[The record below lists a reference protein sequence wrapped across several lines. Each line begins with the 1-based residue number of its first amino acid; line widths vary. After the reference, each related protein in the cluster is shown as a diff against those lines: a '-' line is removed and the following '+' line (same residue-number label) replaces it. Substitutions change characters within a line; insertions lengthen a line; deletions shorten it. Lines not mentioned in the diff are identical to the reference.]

1 MIYSPQFPT
10 RRPDLPKLK
19 WFKGNIHTHTTES
32 DGDDTP
38 ENVVR
43 WYRRHG
49 YDFLVLSDHNH
60 LTLFEY
66 AEGRRR
72 FKRPLMVPGEEVSLS
87 IHDGRTPIHINAIG
101 ISRVV
106 EPIDARE
113 IVPTLQANVD
123 AIMEAGG
130 IASINH
136 PNYMWSFDHEHLKKV
151 TGATLLEIYNGHPA
165 ANVHGAPGK
174 PSYEEI
180 WDGVLSAGRVIFG
193 VATDDSHNYKDF
205 HPARSNPGRGWIVVQ
220 AETLEVEAILDG
232 LSSGRFY
239 ASTGVELANLDQSP
253 DAVSLSVTTERD
265 FIYTTAFIG
274 RGGKVLQ
281 ESTGPEASYEPSGD
295 EQYVRAVVRS
305 SSGTKAWTQPVLIG

>member
-1 MIYSPQFPT
+1 MPE
-10 RRPDLPKLK
+10 LK

-72 FKRPLMVPGEEVSLS
+72 FKRPLMVPGEEVTLS
-87 IHDGRTPIHINAIG
+87 IHEGRTPIHINAIG

-113 IVPTLQANVD
+113 IVPTMQANVD
-123 AIMEAGG
+123 AIIGAGG

-136 PNYMWSFDHEHLKKV
+136 PNSRWSFDHDHIKEV

-165 ANVHGAPGK
+165 SNVHGAPGK
-174 PSYEEI
+174 ASYEEI
-180 WDGVLSAGRVIFG
+180 WDGVLSAGRTIFG
-193 VATDDSHNYKDF
+193 VATDDSHHYKDF
-205 HPARSNPGRGWIVVQ
+205 HPARSNPGRGWIVVR
-220 AETLEVEAILDG
+220 AEALEVEAILDG
-232 LSSGRFY
+232 LASGRFY
-239 ASTGVELANLDQSP
+239 SSTGVELDDLDQSAE
-253 DAVSLSVTTERD
+253 AVSLSVRTERD

-274 RGGKVLQ
+274 RAGKVLH
-281 ESTGPEASYEPSGD
+281 ESTGPEASYEPSG
-295 EQYVRAVVRS
+295 EEGYVRAVVRS
-305 SSGTKAWTQPVLIG
+305 SSGTRAWTQPVLIT

>member
-10 RRPDLPKLK
+10 RRPDLPKLN

-239 ASTGVELANLDQSP
+239 ASTGVELADLEQSP
-253 DAVSLSVTTERD
+253 EAVSLSVTTERD

-281 ESTGPEASYEPSGD
+281 ESTGPEASYEPSG
-295 EQYVRAVVRS
+295 EEGYVRAVVRS
-305 SSGTKAWTQPVLIG
+305 SSGTKAWTQPALIP

>member
-10 RRPDLPKLK
+10 RRPDLPKLN

-174 PSYEEI
+174 ASYEEI

-193 VATDDSHNYKDF
+193 VATDDSHHYKDF
-205 HPARSNPGRGWIVVQ
+205 HPSMSNPGRGWIVVK
-220 AETLEVEAILDG
+220 AEALEVEAILDG

-239 ASTGVELANLDQSP
+239 ASTGVELADLEQSP
-253 DAVSLSVTTERD
+253 ETISLRVTTERD
-265 FIYTTAFIG
+265 FIYTTAFIAH
-274 RGGKVLQ
+274 GGKVLQ
-281 ESTGPEASYEPSGD
+281 ETTGPQASYEPSGD
-295 EQYVRAVVRS
+295 EEYVRAVVRS
-305 SSGTKAWTQPVLIG
+305 SSGTKAWTQPVLIP

>member
-1 MIYSPQFPT
+1 MPE
-10 RRPDLPKLK
+10 LK

-66 AEGRRR
+66 AAGRRR
-72 FKRPLMVPGEEVSLS
+72 FKRPLMVPGEEVTLS
-87 IHDGRTPIHINAIG
+87 IHEGRTPIHINAIG

-113 IVPTLQANVD
+113 IVPTMQANVD
-123 AIMEAGG
+123 AIIGAGG

-136 PNYMWSFDHEHLKKV
+136 PNSRWSFDHDHIKEV

-165 ANVHGAPGK
+165 SNVHGAPGK
-174 PSYEEI
+174 ASYEEI
-180 WDGVLSAGRVIFG
+180 WDGVLSAGRTIFG
-193 VATDDSHNYKDF
+193 VATDDSHHYKDF
-205 HPARSNPGRGWIVVQ
+205 HPARSQPRTRLDRRPGRG
-220 AETLEVEAILDG
+220 
-232 LSSGRFY
+232 
-239 ASTGVELANLDQSP
+239 P
-253 DAVSLSVTTERD
+253 
-265 FIYTTAFIG
+265 
-274 RGGKVLQ
+274 
-281 ESTGPEASYEPSGD
+281 
-295 EQYVRAVVRS
+295 
-305 SSGTKAWTQPVLIG
+305 

>member
-1 MIYSPQFPT
+1 MYSRSPQIE
-10 RRPDLPKLK
+10 RPDLPELK

-60 LTLFEY
+60 LNLFEY
-66 AEGRRR
+66 AAGRRR
-72 FKRPLMVPGEEVSLS
+72 FKRPLMVPGEEVTLS
-87 IHDGRTPIHINAIG
+87 IHEGRTPIHINAIG

-113 IVPTLQANVD
+113 IVPTMQANVD
-123 AIMEAGG
+123 AIIDAGG

-136 PNYMWSFDHEHLKKV
+136 PNSRWSFDHDHIKEV

-165 ANVHGAPGK
+165 SNVHGAPGK
-174 PSYEEI
+174 ASYEEI
-180 WDGVLSAGRVIFG
+180 WDGVLSAGRTIFG
-193 VATDDSHNYKDF
+193 VATDDSHHYKDF
-205 HPARSNPGRGWIVVQ
+205 HPARSNPGRGWIVVR
-220 AETLEVEAILDG
+220 AEALEVEAILDG
-232 LSSGRFY
+232 LASGRFY
-239 ASTGVELANLDQSP
+239 SSTGVELDDLDQSAE
-253 DAVSLSVTTERD
+253 AVSLSVRTERD

-274 RGGKVLQ
+274 RGGKVLH
-281 ESTGPEASYEPSGD
+281 ESTGPEASYEPSG
-295 EQYVRAVVRS
+295 EEGYVRAVVRS
-305 SSGTKAWTQPVLIG
+305 SSGTKAWTQPVLIT

>member
-1 MIYSPQFPT
+1 MIYSPQSPT
-10 RRPDLPKLK
+10 RRPDLPKLN

-87 IHDGRTPIHINAIG
+87 IHEGRTPVHINAIG

-113 IVPTLQANVD
+113 IVPTMQANID

-136 PNYMWSFDHEHLKKV
+136 PNYMWSFDHDYIKEV

-165 ANVHGAPGK
+165 SNVRGAPGK
-174 PSYEEI
+174 ASYEEI

-193 VATDDSHNYKDF
+193 VATDDSHHYKDF
-205 HPARSNPGRGWIVVQ
+205 HPSRSNPGRGWIVVQ

-232 LSSGRFY
+232 LSHGRFY
-239 ASTGVELANLDQSP
+239 SSTGVELADLEQSP
-253 DAVSLSVTTERD
+253 ETISLRVTTERD

-274 RGGKVLQ
+274 HGGKVLQ
-281 ESTGPEASYEPSGD
+281 ETTGPQASYEPSGD

-305 SSGTKAWTQPVLIG
+305 SSGTKAWTQPILIP

>member
-1 MIYSPQFPT
+1 MPE
-10 RRPDLPKLK
+10 LK

-60 LTLFEY
+60 LTLFDY
-66 AEGRRR
+66 AGGRRR
-72 FKRPLMVPGEEVSLS
+72 FKRPLMVPGQEVTLS
-87 IHDGRTPIHINAIG
+87 IHEGRTPIHINAIG

-113 IVPTLQANVD
+113 IVPTMQANVD
-123 AIMEAGG
+123 AIIGAGG

-136 PNYMWSFDHEHLKKV
+136 PNTLWSFDHNHIKEV
-151 TGATLLEIYNGHPA
+151 TGATLLEIYNGHPTS
-165 ANVHGAPGK
+165 NVHGAPGK
-174 PSYEEI
+174 ASYEQI

-193 VATDDSHNYKDF
+193 VATDDSHHYKDF
-205 HPARSNPGRGWIVVQ
+205 HPARSNPGRGWLVVQ
-220 AETLEVEAILDG
+220 AESLEVEAILDG
-232 LSSGRFY
+232 LASGRFY
-239 ASTGVELANLDQSP
+239 SSTGVELADLEQSP
-253 DAVSLSVTTERD
+253 ETISLSVRTEKN

-274 RGGKVLQ
+274 RGGKVFH
-281 ESTGPEASYEPSGD
+281 ESTGPEATYEPSGD

-305 SSGTKAWTQPVLIG
+305 SSGTKAWTQPVLIS

>member
-1 MIYSPQFPT
+1 M
-10 RRPDLPKLK
+10 PKLK

-66 AEGRRR
+66 AEGMRR

-87 IHDGRTPIHINAIG
+87 IHEGRTPIHINAVG

-113 IVPTLQANVD
+113 VVPTLQANVD
-123 AIMEAGG
+123 AIIGAGG

-136 PNYMWSFDHEHLKKV
+136 PNYKWAFDHNHIKQVE
-151 TGATLLEIYNGHPA
+151 GATMVEIFNGHPA
-165 ANVHGAPGK
+165 VNVQGAPGK
-174 PSYEEI
+174 PGYEEI
-180 WDGVLSAGRVIFG
+180 WDGVLSSGRMIFG
-193 VATDDSHNYKDF
+193 AATDDSHNYKDF
-205 HPARSNPGRGWIVVQ
+205 HPTRSNPGRGWIVVQ
-220 AETLEVEAILDG
+220 AEALEVEALLEG
-232 LSSGRFY
+232 MSHGRFY
-239 ASTGVELANLDQSP
+239 ASTGVELAELDQSP
-253 DAVSLSVTTERD
+253 ESISLRVAAEMD

-274 RGGKVLQ
+274 HGGKILQ
-281 ESTGPEASYEPSGD
+281 ESTGPEASYEPNGD

-305 SSGTKAWTQPVLIG
+305 SGGTKAWTQPVLIS

>member
-1 MIYSPQFPT
+1 MYSRSPQIE
-10 RRPDLPKLK
+10 RPDLPELK

-66 AEGRRR
+66 AAGRRR
-72 FKRPLMVPGEEVSLS
+72 FKRPLMVPGEEVTLS
-87 IHDGRTPIHINAIG
+87 IHEGRTPIHINAIG

-123 AIMEAGG
+123 AIIGAGG

-136 PNYMWSFDHEHLKKV
+136 PNSRWSFDHDHIKEV

-165 ANVHGAPGK
+165 SNVHGAPGK
-174 PSYEEI
+174 ASYEEI
-180 WDGVLSAGRVIFG
+180 WDGVLSAGRTIFG
-193 VATDDSHNYKDF
+193 VATDDSHHYKDF
-205 HPARSNPGRGWIVVQ
+205 HPARSNPGRGWIVVR
-220 AETLEVEAILDG
+220 AEALEVEAILDG
-232 LSSGRFY
+232 LSHGRFY
-239 ASTGVELANLDQSP
+239 SSTGVELDDLDQSAE
-253 DAVSLSVTTERD
+253 AVSLSVRTERD

-274 RGGKVLQ
+274 RGGKVLH
-281 ESTGPEASYEPSGD
+281 ESTGPEASYEPSREEG
-295 EQYVRAVVRS
+295 YVRAVVRS
-305 SSGTKAWTQPVLIG
+305 SSGTKAWTQPVLIP

>member
-1 MIYSPQFPT
+1 MPE
-10 RRPDLPKLK
+10 LK

-60 LTLFEY
+60 LTLFDY
-66 AEGRRR
+66 AGGRRR
-72 FKRPLMVPGEEVSLS
+72 FKRPLMVPGEEVTLS
-87 IHDGRTPIHINAIG
+87 IHEGRTPIHINAIG

-113 IVPTLQANVD
+113 IVPTMQANVD
-123 AIMEAGG
+123 AIIGAGG
-130 IASINH
+130 IAYINH
-136 PNYMWSFDHEHLKKV
+136 PNTLWSFDHNHIKEV
-151 TGATLLEIYNGHPA
+151 TGATLLEIYNGHPTS
-165 ANVHGAPGK
+165 NVHGAPGK
-174 PSYEEI
+174 ASYEQI

-193 VATDDSHNYKDF
+193 VATDDSHHYKDF
-205 HPARSNPGRGWIVVQ
+205 HPARSNPGRGWLVVQ
-220 AETLEVEAILDG
+220 AESLEVEAILDG
-232 LSSGRFY
+232 LASGRFY
-239 ASTGVELANLDQSP
+239 SSTGVELADLEQSP
-253 DAVSLSVTTERD
+253 ETISLSVRTEKN

-274 RGGKVLQ
+274 RGGKVFH
-281 ESTGPEASYEPSGD
+281 ESTGPEATYEPSGD

-305 SSGTKAWTQPVLIG
+305 SSGTKAWTQPVLIS

>member
-1 MIYSPQFPT
+1 MPE
-10 RRPDLPKLK
+10 LK

-60 LTLFEY
+60 LTLFDY
-66 AEGRRR
+66 AGGRRR
-72 FKRPLMVPGEEVSLS
+72 FKRPLMVPGEEVTLS
-87 IHDGRTPIHINAIG
+87 IHEGRTPIHINAIG

-113 IVPTLQANVD
+113 IVPTMQANVD
-123 AIMEAGG
+123 AIIGAGG

-136 PNYMWSFDHEHLKKV
+136 PNSLWSFDHNHIKEV
-151 TGATLLEIYNGHPA
+151 TGATLLEIYNGHPTS
-165 ANVHGAPGK
+165 NVHGAPGK
-174 PSYEEI
+174 ASYEQI

-193 VATDDSHNYKDF
+193 VATDDSHHYKDF
-205 HPARSNPGRGWIVVQ
+205 HPARSNPGRGWLVVR
-220 AETLEVEAILDG
+220 AESLEVEAILDG
-232 LSSGRFY
+232 LASGRFY
-239 ASTGVELANLDQSP
+239 SSTGVELADLEQSP
-253 DAVSLSVTTERD
+253 EAISLSVRTEKN

-274 RGGKVLQ
+274 RGGKVFH
-281 ESTGPEASYEPSGD
+281 ESTGPEATYEPSG
-295 EQYVRAVVRS
+295 EEGYVRAVVRS
-305 SSGTKAWTQPVLIG
+305 SSGAKAWTQPVLIS

>member
-1 MIYSPQFPT
+1 MPE
-10 RRPDLPKLK
+10 LK

-66 AEGRRR
+66 AAGRRR
-72 FKRPLMVPGEEVSLS
+72 FKRPLMVPGEEVTLS
-87 IHDGRTPIHINAIG
+87 IHEGRTPIHINAIG

-113 IVPTLQANVD
+113 IVPTMQANVD
-123 AIMEAGG
+123 AIIGAGG

-136 PNYMWSFDHEHLKKV
+136 PNSRWSFDHDHIKEV

-165 ANVHGAPGK
+165 SNVHGA
-174 PSYEEI
+174 
-180 WDGVLSAGRVIFG
+180 L
-193 VATDDSHNYKDF
+193 
-205 HPARSNPGRGWIVVQ
+205 
-220 AETLEVEAILDG
+220 
-232 LSSGRFY
+232 
-239 ASTGVELANLDQSP
+239 
-253 DAVSLSVTTERD
+253 
-265 FIYTTAFIG
+265 
-274 RGGKVLQ
+274 GGPHRQ
-281 ESTGPEASYEPSGD
+281 
-295 EQYVRAVVRS
+295 
-305 SSGTKAWTQPVLIG
+305 GTKALSKLRGDMGRPCGRCKGRIYRFQEASLST

>member
-1 MIYSPQFPT
+1 MPE
-10 RRPDLPKLK
+10 LK

-60 LTLFEY
+60 LTLFDY
-66 AEGRRR
+66 AGGRRR
-72 FKRPLMVPGEEVSLS
+72 FKRPLMVPGEEVTLS
-87 IHDGRTPIHINAIG
+87 IHEGRTPIHINAIG

-113 IVPTLQANVD
+113 IVPTMQANVD
-123 AIMEAGG
+123 AIIGAGG

-136 PNYMWSFDHEHLKKV
+136 PNSLWSFDHNHIKEV
-151 TGATLLEIYNGHPA
+151 TGATLLEIYNGHPTS
-165 ANVHGAPGK
+165 NVHGAPGK
-174 PSYEEI
+174 ASYEQI

-193 VATDDSHNYKDF
+193 VATDDSHHYKDF
-205 HPARSNPGRGWIVVQ
+205 HPARSNPGRGWLVVR
-220 AETLEVEAILDG
+220 AESLEVEAILDG
-232 LSSGRFY
+232 LASGRFY
-239 ASTGVELANLDQSP
+239 SSTGVELADLEQSP
-253 DAVSLSVTTERD
+253 ETISLSVRTEKN

-274 RGGKVLQ
+274 RGGKVFH
-281 ESTGPEASYEPSGD
+281 ESTGPEATYEPSGD

-305 SSGTKAWTQPVLIG
+305 SSGTKAWTQPVLIS

>member
-1 MIYSPQFPT
+1 M
-10 RRPDLPKLK
+10 PKLK

-87 IHDGRTPIHINAIG
+87 IHEGRTPVHINAIG

-106 EPIDARE
+106 EPIDARA

-123 AIMEAGG
+123 AIISAGG

-136 PNYMWSFDHEHLKKV
+136 PNYMWSFDHEHIKQV
-151 TGATLLEIYNGHPA
+151 EGATMVEIFNGHPA
-165 ANVHGAPGK
+165 VNVHGAPGRA
-174 PSYEEI
+174 SYEEI

-205 HPARSNPGRGWIVVQ
+205 HPASSNPGRGWIVVQ
-220 AETLEVEAILDG
+220 TEALEVEALLEG
-232 LSSGRFY
+232 MSHGRFY
-239 ASTGVELANLDQSP
+239 ASTGVELDDLEQSP
-253 DAVSLSVTTERD
+253 ETISLRVRAERD
-265 FIYTTAFIG
+265 FVYTTAFIG
-274 RGGKVLQ
+274 HGGKVLQ
-281 ESTGPEASYEPSGD
+281 ESTGLEASYEPSGD

-305 SSGTKAWTQPVLIG
+305 SSGPKAWTQPVLIS

>member
-1 MIYSPQFPT
+1 MPE
-10 RRPDLPKLK
+10 LK

-60 LTLFEY
+60 LTLFDY
-66 AEGRRR
+66 AGGRRR
-72 FKRPLMVPGEEVSLS
+72 FKRPLMVPGEEVTLS
-87 IHDGRTPIHINAIG
+87 IHEGRTPIHINAIG

-113 IVPTLQANVD
+113 IVPTMQANVD
-123 AIMEAGG
+123 AIIGAGG

-136 PNYMWSFDHEHLKKV
+136 PNTLWSFDHNHIKEV
-151 TGATLLEIYNGHPA
+151 TGATLLEIYNGHPTS
-165 ANVHGAPGK
+165 NVHGAPGK
-174 PSYEEI
+174 ASYEQI

-193 VATDDSHNYKDF
+193 VATDDSHHYKDF
-205 HPARSNPGRGWIVVQ
+205 HPARSNPGRGWLVVQ
-220 AETLEVEAILDG
+220 AESLEVEAILDG
-232 LSSGRFY
+232 LASGRFY
-239 ASTGVELANLDQSP
+239 SSTGVELADLEQSP
-253 DAVSLSVTTERD
+253 ETISLSVRTEKN

-274 RGGKVLQ
+274 RGGKVFH
-281 ESTGPEASYEPSGD
+281 ESTGPEATYEPSGD

-305 SSGTKAWTQPVLIG
+305 SSGTKAWTQPVLIS

>member
-1 MIYSPQFPT
+1 M
-10 RRPDLPKLK
+10 PKLK

-72 FKRPLMVPGEEVSLS
+72 FKRPLMVPGEEVTLS
-87 IHDGRTPIHINAIG
+87 IHEGRTPVHINAIG

-113 IVPTLQANVD
+113 VVPTLQANVD
-123 AIMEAGG
+123 AIIGAGG

-136 PNYMWSFDHEHLKKV
+136 PNFKWAFDHNHIRQVE
-151 TGATLLEIYNGHPA
+151 GATMVEIFNGHPA
-165 ANVHGAPGK
+165 ANDDGAPGR
-174 PSYEEI
+174 PGSEEI
-180 WDGVLSAGRVIFG
+180 WDGVLSSGRMIFG
-193 VATDDSHNYKDF
+193 AATDDSHHYKDF
-205 HPARSNPGRGWIVVQ
+205 HPALGNPGRGWIVVQ
-220 AETLEVEAILDG
+220 AEALEVEALLEG
-232 LSSGRFY
+232 MSHGRFY
-239 ASTGVELANLDQSP
+239 ASTGVELAELDQSP
-253 DAVSLSVTTERD
+253 ETISLRVAAEPD

-274 RGGKVLQ
+274 HGGKVLQ

-295 EQYVRAVVRS
+295 EQYVRTVVRC
-305 SSGTKAWTQPVLIG
+305 SSGTKAWTQPVLIS

>member
-1 MIYSPQFPT
+1 M
-10 RRPDLPKLK
+10 PKFN

-87 IHDGRTPIHINAIG
+87 IHEGRTPVHINAIG

-123 AIMEAGG
+123 AIIEAGG
-130 IASINH
+130 LASINH
-136 PNYMWSFDHEHLKKV
+136 PNHKWAFDHEHIKQV
-151 TGATLLEIYNGHPA
+151 EGATMVEIFNGHPA
-165 ANVHGAPGK
+165 VNVQGAPGK

-180 WDGVLSAGRVIFG
+180 WDGVLSSGRMIFG

-205 HPARSNPGRGWIVVQ
+205 HPTKSNPGRGWIVVQ
-220 AETLEVEAILDG
+220 AEALEVEALLEGI
-232 LSSGRFY
+232 SHGRFY
-239 ASTGVELANLDQSP
+239 ASTGVELADLDQSP
-253 DAVSLSVTTERD
+253 EAISLRVATEMD

-274 RGGKVLQ
+274 HGGQVLQ
-281 ESTGPEASYEPSGD
+281 ESTGPDATYEPSGD

-305 SSGTKAWTQPVLIG
+305 SSGPKAWTQPVLIS

>member
-1 MIYSPQFPT
+1 MPE
-10 RRPDLPKLK
+10 LK

-66 AEGRRR
+66 AAGRRR
-72 FKRPLMVPGEEVSLS
+72 FKRPLMVPGEEVTLS
-87 IHDGRTPIHINAIG
+87 IHEGRTPIHINAIG

-123 AIMEAGG
+123 AIIGAGG

-136 PNYMWSFDHEHLKKV
+136 PNSRWSFDHDHIKEV

-165 ANVHGAPGK
+165 SNVHGAPGK
-174 PSYEEI
+174 ASYEEI
-180 WDGVLSAGRVIFG
+180 WDGVLSAGRTIFG
-193 VATDDSHNYKDF
+193 VATDDSHHYKDF
-205 HPARSNPGRGWIVVQ
+205 HPARSNPGRGWIVVR
-220 AETLEVEAILDG
+220 AEALEVEAILDG
-232 LSSGRFY
+232 LSHGRFY
-239 ASTGVELANLDQSP
+239 SSTGVELDDLDQSAE
-253 DAVSLSVTTERD
+253 AVSLSVRTERD

-274 RGGKVLQ
+274 RGGKVLH
-281 ESTGPEASYEPSGD
+281 ESTGPEASYEPSREEG
-295 EQYVRAVVRS
+295 YVRAVVRS
-305 SSGTKAWTQPVLIG
+305 SSGTKAWTQPVLIP